1 MLYKKTTNNGDI
13 TSQLLSTLFSVIS
26 FSCLFS
32 FCKVKSSVNDIPN
45 TKQLFHSV
53 VVVVLVFVWDMKDG
67 KQIEGQQGL
76 LVRKLRGPLLLSL
89 KAAIGFGLYP
99 KRDIDGEEVIH
110 HADCHYKS

>member
-1 MLYKKTTNNGDI
+1 MTIENVTI
-13 TSQLLSTLFSVIS
+13 QLLSKLFSVIS

-53 VVVVLVFVWDMKDG
+53 VVVVVVQVFVWDMKDG

-76 LVRKLRGPLLLSL
+76 LVRKLRGLLLLSL
-89 KAAIGFGLYP
+89 KATIGFGLYP
-99 KRDIDGEEVIH
+99 KRDT
-110 HADCHYKS
+110 

>member
-1 MLYKKTTNNGDI
+1 
-13 TSQLLSTLFSVIS
+13 
-26 FSCLFS
+26 
-32 FCKVKSSVNDIPN
+32 
-45 TKQLFHSV
+45 
-53 VVVVLVFVWDMKDG
+53 MKDG